1 VVNHNLLL
9 ILRLPNQPSKS
20 DFMQKLILRCLV
32 SVVLLA
38 AFRVVLVAQ
47 DSHYSQFYAAPLT
60 LNPALT
66 GAFEGRYRVAS
77 IYRDQW
83 RSVLDEPIKSYGVAG
98 DFRFS
103 PRKRAVVQDAVGLG
117 IIFNNDRVGVVDFNT
132 TQIALSLAYHKSMG
146 VRNDQ
151 FLSAG
156 IQAGITQRSV
166 RYGSLFFQD
175 QFDGF
180 SGFTGNTLE
189 DLPANNFAYL
199 DLNVGVNYSAKLG
212 HRSNMFAG
220 IAYHHFAQPVVSFDR
235 GDNTGDLLYARFSAH
250 VAANLPIG
258 GRHSR
263 VSFLPRVLFA
273 TQGPHLE
280 TTVGGSFRTLL
291 GNDGGSAF
299 HVGAW
304 ARPVRAYNGSNL
316 DAVVALV
323 GFELNS
329 VLVGLSY
336 DLNIGA
342 LSAKQRQGAFEISIA
357 YLGNYADEGIICP
370 KF

>member
-1 VVNHNLLL
+1 
-9 ILRLPNQPSKS
+9 
-20 DFMQKLILRCLV
+20 MQKLLLRCLT

-38 AFRVVLVAQ
+38 AFSVVIVAQ

-83 RSVLDEPIKSYGVAG
+83 RGVLDEPIKSYGVAG

-103 PRKRAVVQDAVGLG
+103 PRKRTVVQDAVGLG

-132 TQIALSLAYHKSMG
+132 TQIALSLAYHKSLG
-146 VRNDQ
+146 VANDQ

-156 IQAGITQRSV
+156 FQAGITQRTV

-199 DLNVGVNYSAKLG
+199 DLNVGLNYSAKLG
-212 HRSNMFAG
+212 RRSNIYAG
-220 IAYHHFAQPVVSFDR
+220 MAYHHFAQPVVSFKRDK
-235 GDNTGDLLYARFSAH
+235 DAGDLLYPRLSAH
-250 VAANLPIG
+250 IAGNLPIG
-258 GRHSR
+258 GRQSR

-291 GNDGGSAF
+291 GPNGGSAF
-299 HVGAW
+299 HVGTW
-304 ARPVRAYNGSNL
+304 ARPVRTFDGVNL

-323 GFELNS
+323 GFEVNNI
-329 VLVGLSY
+329 LVGLSY
-336 DLNIGA
+336 DLNLGA

-357 YLGNYADEGIICP
+357 YLGNYADEGVICP